1 MHHHDAH
8 DHHHPHTH
16 GHGHDHGH
24 AHGHD
29 HHHHHGDHH
38 HDHGHDHAP
47 VRDRTHHHSRRDFFG
62 LTFGGVLA
70 GATVLEEAFLRA
82 GWARA
87 QSNTADTN
95 LFDIQKIADGVYAAI
110 AKPQIL
116 TNCNAAIFVGARE
129 VVIVDAHSKPS
140 AASALI
146 AQIRKDITTKP
157 VRYLINTHFHWD
169 HSQGDRAYKAA
180 ANGGKFDIIASQT
193 TKEWLVAQ
201 GRNRM
206 KESLEAVPGQ
216 IDTLRARMAKN
227 PAEKAFCEDN
237 IRKLQAYQAE
247 MKDYPLELP
256 TITFA
261 KEYEIKDP
269 AGDLHL
275 AFHGKAHTAG
285 DIAVYCPQKKVVAS
299 GDVVIGFLP
308 NLGDGYPRP
317 WPKTIDSIGG
327 LDFNRVIP
335 GHGPVHTDK
344 SRMGQLRNYI
354 EDLTGRVEAAKK
366 AGKPLDEVKKTI
378 TVASLPTFKSNG
390 YGAWVDDNL
399 KKYGV
404 YIGARTA
411 LEDRL
416 TQNIE
421 AIYKNLDRV

>member
-1 MHHHDAH
+1 ML
-8 DHHHPHTH
+8 
-16 GHGHDHGH
+16 
-24 AHGHD
+24 
-29 HHHHHGDHH
+29 
-38 HDHGHDHAP
+38 
-47 VRDRTHHHSRRDFFG
+47 V
-62 LTFGGVLA
+62 

-82 GWARA
+82 SWARA
-87 QSNTADTN
+87 QSPGASSS

-110 AKPQIL
+110 AKPQLL
-116 TNCNAAIFVGARE
+116 TNCNAAIFVGSRD

-146 AQIRKDITTKP
+146 AQIKKDITTKP

-180 ANGGKFDIIASQT
+180 AAGGKFDIIASET
-193 TKEWLVAQ
+193 TKQWLVQQ
-201 GRNRM
+201 GRNRL
-206 KESLEAVPGQ
+206 KESLDGVPGM

-227 PAEKAFCEDN
+227 PSDKAFCEDN
-237 IRKLQAYQAE
+237 IGKLQAYQAE
-247 MKDYPLELP
+247 MRDSPLELP

-335 GHGPVHTDK
+335 GHGPVHDSK
-344 SRMGQLRNYI
+344 ARMGQMRNYI
-354 EDLTGRVEAAKK
+354 EDLTARIEAAKK
-366 AGKPLDEVKKTI
+366 AGKPLEEVRKTI
-378 TVASLPTFKSNG
+378 TVASLNTFKANG
-390 YGAWVDDNL
+390 YGDWVNQNL
-399 KKYGV
+399 KSYSV
-404 YIGARTA
+404 YIGPRTA
-411 LEDRL
+411 MEDRL
-416 TQNIE
+416 AQNID
-421 AIYKNLDRV
+421 AIYKNLDKV